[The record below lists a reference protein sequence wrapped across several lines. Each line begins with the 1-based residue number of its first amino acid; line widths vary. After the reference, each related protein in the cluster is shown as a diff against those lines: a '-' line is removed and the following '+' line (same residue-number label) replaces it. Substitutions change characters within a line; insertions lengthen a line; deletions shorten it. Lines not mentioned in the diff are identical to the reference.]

1 MLSHVE
7 TQLCLA
13 KMATMLS
20 IMGTMLITLAVAVV
34 MAKHKCRQGPRG
46 AGELWRGMRCCR
58 GKSEQLE
65 WGEQMEL

>member
-1 MLSHVE
+1 MLSHVK

-13 KMATMLS
+13 KMVTMLS
-20 IMGTMLITLAVAVV
+20 ITGTMLITLAVAVV
-34 MAKHKCRQGPRG
+34 MAKHKCRQGLG
-46 AGELWRGMRCCR
+46 AGELWRDMRCCR